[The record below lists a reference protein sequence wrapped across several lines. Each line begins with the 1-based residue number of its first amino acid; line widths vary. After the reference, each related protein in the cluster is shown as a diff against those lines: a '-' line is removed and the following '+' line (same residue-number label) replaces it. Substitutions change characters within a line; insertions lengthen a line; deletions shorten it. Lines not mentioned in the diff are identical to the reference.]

1 MLGVA
6 RRGQVEV
13 VAGLRHQPLDRL
25 GVARRLGARH
35 ELTVTTGSHDLGYAA
50 GRARDHR
57 DTEGVDCSLFV
68 PAARASRTGTLS
80 SAAASSSRTRVAMA
94 LEAFRRVDARLVVA
108 GAGPALA
115 ELRAAPPNVE
125 FVGHLEDQDLVAL
138 IQRCVAL
145 LFPSR
150 DDFGLMP
157 LEAMACGRPVLAFDG
172 VAPAIRSCPR

>member
-1 MLGVA
+1 
-6 RRGQVEV
+6 
-13 VAGLRHQPLDRL
+13 
-25 GVARRLGARH
+25 
-35 ELTVTTGSHDLGYAA
+35 
-50 GRARDHR
+50 
-57 DTEGVDCSLFV
+57 
-68 PAARASRTGTLS
+68 
-80 SAAASSSRTRVAMA
+80 MA

-115 ELRAAPPNVE
+115 ELRAAAPPNVE
-125 FVGHLEDQDLVAL
+125 FVGHLEDRDLVAL

-172 VAPAIRSCPR
+172 GGARHTVVPQVTGELFQPQTAEAIADAVRAFDPSDYDPAAIRAHAEQWDRPAFRGRLRAAVEAVACSE